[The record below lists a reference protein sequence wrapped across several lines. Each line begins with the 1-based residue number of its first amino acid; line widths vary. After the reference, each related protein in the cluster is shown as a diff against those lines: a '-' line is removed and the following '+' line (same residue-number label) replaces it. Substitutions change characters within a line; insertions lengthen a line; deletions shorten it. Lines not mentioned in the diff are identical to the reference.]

1 MNSIGNKKNKYSI
14 LTALLLLVVL
24 SSLLPLIIAGAYDVP
39 SNDDYSFAVDAHLA
53 YIKTG
58 SVWQAM
64 KGAYGQ
70 AVTSYWNWQ
79 GTYSAIFLM
88 ALQPAVFGFRFYRL
102 TPILMLLSLLIGI
115 FSLLISIFDRVFHC
129 GKTVGVISAAIA
141 ALLCIQMMPS
151 PVEGLYWYNGAIYYT
166 FFHGVAMLS
175 FSLMIEYI
183 YAGGKGKWVAL
194 LLLELFL
201 AGGNYSTA
209 LCSAIVW
216 SLTILILIVKKNRSW
231 KGLLVPFFVF
241 LIAFA
246 ANILAPG
253 NAVRQGGM
261 THVPNVFWD
270 IIASFRDGAR
280 FGLRWSRLPLL
291 GAAGFLGV
299 VFWNEFDECDFRFP
313 LPAVVT
319 IFSFCLFS
327 AMFCP
332 PEYAMGSSG
341 PLRLKNIQYYTYVML
356 VLINVCYWIGW
367 VSGRRKR
374 DRKKRNTMLIAGA
387 GCLWLALAIVFLR
400 NGAYTSVAA
409 IGVLSSGE
417 ARTYYQAAED
427 RLSVL
432 EDPSIL
438 TVELPPYPCTPFL
451 LYHGDVTT
459 DPQHYVNEGVA
470 QFYGKTSVVLETGE

>member
-1 MNSIGNKKNKYSI
+1 MNSIGKKKNEYRV
-14 LTALLLLVVL
+14 LAALLLLAVVG
-24 SSLLPLIIAGAYDVP
+24 SLLPLIIAGAYDVP

-53 YIKTG
+53 YRKTG

-64 KGAYGQ
+64 KGAFGQ
-70 AVTSYWNWQ
+70 TVTSYWNWQ

-88 ALQPAVFGFRFYRL
+88 ALQPAVFGFHFYRI
-102 TPILMLLSLLIGI
+102 TPFLMLLSLLIGI
-115 FSLLISIFDRVFHC
+115 SSLMISIFDRVFRC
-129 GKTVGVISAAIA
+129 GKTIGLTSAAIA
-141 ALLCIQMMPS
+141 VLLCIQMMPS

-175 FSLMIEYI
+175 FSLLIEYVSV
-183 YAGGKGKWVAL
+183 GGKGKWTAL
-194 LLLELFL
+194 VLLELFL

-209 LCSAIVW
+209 LCSAIIW
-216 SLTILILIVKKNRSW
+216 SLTILILIIKKHRSW
-231 KGLLVPFFVF
+231 KRLLFPFFVF

-261 THVPNVFWD
+261 THVPNVLGD
-270 IIASFRDGAR
+270 ILASFRDGAR
-280 FGLRWSRLPLL
+280 FGLRWFRLPIL

-299 VFWNEFDECDFRFP
+299 VFWTGLDECDFTFP
-313 LPAVVT
+313 IPAVVT
-319 IFSFCLFS
+319 VLSFCLYS
-327 AMFCP
+327 SMFCP

-341 PLRLKNIQYYTYVML
+341 PLRLKNIQYYTYIIL
-356 VLINVCYWIGW
+356 VLLNVCYWTGW
-367 VSGRRKR
+367 VNGRRKR
-374 DRKKRNTMLIAGA
+374 DRQKKKVMLIAGA
-387 GCLWLALAIVFLR
+387 GCLWLAAAIVFLR
-400 NGAYTSVAA
+400 SGAYTSAAA
-409 IGVLSSGE
+409 IGVLTSGE

-438 TVELPPYPCTPFL
+438 VVKLPPYPCTPFL

-470 QFYGKTSVVLETGE
+470 QFYAKSSVVLETGK